1 MERDLSIDALLGLD
15 RPVFV
20 IDPETGHWIRFAV
33 RIGQLGR
40 HA

>member
-1 MERDLSIDALLGLD
+1 MERDLSLGLD

-20 IDPETGHWIRFAV
+20 IDPETGHWIRLAV
-33 RIGQLGR
+33 RTGQLGR